1 MKLNAKNK
9 KIAVVGDLMLDRYIF
24 GQVNRISPEA
34 PVPVVEVTSEY
45 TRFGGSANVCL
56 NIASLGATAIPFG
69 VIGSDAYGQ
78 QFLDRA
84 KENKIDVSHVTTVQ
98 SRPTTVK
105 TRVVSGS
112 QQIVRIDREV
122 KTDIS
127 DADASAL
134 VASFSAAAAD
144 LDAVIFQDYN
154 KGVITKQV
162 IQDISA
168 ICQKQALPFF
178 VDPKFSNFF
187 EYKNSFLFK
196 PNKRE
201 LSDALGRALRSMDD
215 YKQAM
220 IELKKRIQ
228 AEYIL
233 LTLSSEGMLLL
244 NGDANFFH
252 TPTMAA
258 EVADV
263 SGAGDTVIATL
274 VSAYVSGLS
283 VEDSVI
289 LANKAA
295 GIVIRELG
303 IVPIR
308 LDQL

>member
-69 VIGSDAYGQ
+69 VIGSDDYGQ

-168 ICQKQALPFF
+168 ICQKQALPVF

-201 LSDALGRALRSMDD
+201 LSDALGRELRLMDD
-215 YKQAM
+215 YKSAM
-220 IELKKRIQ
+220 IELKKKNQ
-228 AEYIL
+228 AKHIL
-233 LTLSSEGMLLL
+233 LTLSAEGMLLL
-244 NGDANFFH
+244 SGEADFFH